1 MEKKVLNL
9 LSIVIPVHN
18 EQGNIVWHHEKI
30 LQKLNSMRS
39 KYEIIYVDDGSSDDS
54 LELLKKLSSK
64 GAQTKYISFSRNFG
78 KEAAITAGMRRA
90 TGDAVLVIDSD
101 GQHPIE
107 MIDEFIAKWHEGYEV
122 IIGVRESNQG
132 EGLIKSAGSKLFYLL
147 LKIVD
152 GSHNAL
158 PGSTDFRLIDRL
170 VVDQFNLLTERS
182 RISRNLID
190 WLGFKRTT
198 VPFDAHARHSGKAAY
213 SYRKLVKL
221 AIDGAI
227 THSTRPL
234 KLIGALGLLISSI
247 AFVLLIFLV
256 IETYLLSDP
265 LSLAVSGTAFLAIFL
280 SLLIGI
286 VLACQGLLALYIEN
300 IYYEA
305 QNRPLYI
312 AREDT

>member
-30 LQKLNSMRS
+30 LQKLNSMKS

-64 GAQTKYISFSRNFG
+64 GTQTKYISFSRNFG